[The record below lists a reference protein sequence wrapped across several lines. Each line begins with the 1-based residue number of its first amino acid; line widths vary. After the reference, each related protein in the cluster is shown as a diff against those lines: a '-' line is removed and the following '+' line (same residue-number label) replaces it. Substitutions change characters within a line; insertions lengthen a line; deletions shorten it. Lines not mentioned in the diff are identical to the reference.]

1 MRYTLDGLCAFLQSS
16 VSAFHAVSNIGRILE
31 DANYIPLREGEQWAL
46 QPGGRYFVTR
56 NQSSLIAFSVPE
68 RGFAPAMAVAAHSDS
83 PVFRVKQRAELDA
96 QGKYTLLNTERYG
109 GMILSTWLYRPLS
122 VAGRVVVR
130 TQRGLESRLVNID
143 RDLVLIPNLAIHMNR
158 EINDKGGLNARIDMP
173 PLFGDSSARGG
184 FEATVAG
191 AAGVAPE
198 QIAGSDL
205 YLYNRM
211 APSVWGAE
219 DCYLSAPRL
228 DDLECAYTALCA
240 FTEARAGEHMNLL
253 CVFDNEEVGSGTRQG
268 ADSTFLRDVLTRAAR
283 ALGADGEQ
291 LRACLASSF
300 MVSADN
306 AHALHPNHPEKSDPM
321 NRPYMNEGVVVK
333 FSANQKYTTDG
344 VSNAV
349 FCEICRRAG
358 VPVQVFANRSDLV
371 GGSTLGNISSA
382 HVSIP
387 AVDVGLAQLAMH
399 SSYETAGTR
408 DAQFMARALTALY
421 ETELRAEGDGAF
433 TLG

>member
-109 GMILSTWLYRPLS
+109 GMILSTWLDRPLS

-143 RDLVLIPNLAIHMNR
+143 RDFVLIPNLAIHMNR

-358 VPVQVFANRSDLV
+358 VPVQVFANRSDLA